1 MSKNSLFE
9 GGATNNNFYFLLH
22 RKFFQIVFRC
32 LSIPLFCYLCIMI
45 VYHGT
50 TSKFD
55 HFDLTHLGEG
65 EGKSKF
71 GVGHYAS
78 SVYSTAAL
86 YAGKCKG
93 QTKYLYTL
101 EVPDLTDSNHIVSA
115 KPPHK
120 VIIEKA
126 EGHIGQIPDEA
137 KCSGK
142 AFRKYI
148 GNHLLGNKGTVK
160 KMIGSLSTEGE
171 IAVSK
176 FLYGIGVLYLVW
188 AQSQATPDNGQ
199 INVAIL
205 DDSIIEIKKIEEVEL
220 DERRKLKKKSST
232 SIAEAIQKYY
242 PEYWGDQVY
251 PIAQSMFFHKKTDA
265 HWILSNMA
273 SCPLEIEG
281 IPFKSSEHL
290 FQTLKFATPESV
302 LAVYNSNSPKMTAKH
317 YQKLGGH
324 RREDWKQILVDVM
337 KFCLQQKYEQCPEF
351 RKELDS
357 TKGFHIVELQDAK
370 NDKETTRANAWGVKS
385 KGQNYE
391 GPNLMGRLLMEL
403 RDGEMR
409 YKLPDDW
416 NKALII

>member
-1 MSKNSLFE
+1 
-9 GGATNNNFYFLLH
+9 
-22 RKFFQIVFRC
+22 
-32 LSIPLFCYLCIMI
+32 MI
-45 VYHGT
+45 LYHGT

-78 SVYSTAAL
+78 TVYATAAL

-93 QTKYLYTL
+93 RTKYVYTL

-120 VIIEKA
+120 SIIEKA
-126 EGHIGQIPDEA
+126 EEHIGQIPDEA
-137 KCSGK
+137 KSSGK

-160 KMIGSLSTEGE
+160 KMTGSLSTEGE
-171 IAVSK
+171 IKVSK
-176 FLYGIGVLYLVW
+176 FLYEIGVLYLVW
-188 AQSQATPDNGQ
+188 AQSQACPDNGQ

-205 DDSIIEIKKIEEVEL
+205 DDSIIEIKKIEKVKL
-220 DERRKLKKKSST
+220 DEKGKYIDGSNQLVKMKKKSST
-232 SIAEAIQKYY
+232 RLAEFIKKYY

-251 PIAQSMFFHKKTDA
+251 PISQSVFFNKKADD

-273 SCPLEIEG
+273 DCPLEIEG
-281 IPFKSSEHL
+281 VPFKNSEHL
-290 FQTLKFATPESV
+290 FQTLKFATSESIT
-302 LAVYNSNSPKMTAKH
+302 AVYQAQNAKMTAKH
-317 YQKLGGH
+317 WQTIDGH
-324 RREDWKQILVDVM
+324 RRADWGQIVLDVM

-357 TKGFHIVELQDAK
+357 TKGYNIVELQVNI
-370 NDKETTRANAWGVKS
+370 NDKESSRANAWGVKT
-385 KGQNYE
+385 KGENYK

-403 RDGEMR
+403 RDGKME

-416 NKALII
+416 NKALVIIGKNK

>member
-1 MSKNSLFE
+1 
-9 GGATNNNFYFLLH
+9 
-22 RKFFQIVFRC
+22 
-32 LSIPLFCYLCIMI
+32 MI

-78 SVYSTAAL
+78 SVYDTAAL

-93 QTKYLYTL
+93 KTKYVYTL

-115 KPPHK
+115 KPPHQA
-120 VIIEKA
+120 IIEKV
-126 EGHIGQIPDEA
+126 EERFGLIPDEA
-137 KCSGK
+137 KSSGK
-142 AFRKYI
+142 YFRKYI
-148 GNHLLGNKGTVK
+148 GNLLLGNKGTVK
-160 KMIGSLSTEGE
+160 KKIGTMSTEGE
-171 IAVSK
+171 IKVSK
-176 FLYGIGVLYLVW
+176 FLYEIGVLYLVW

-199 INVAIL
+199 INLAIL
-205 DDSIIEIKKIEEVEL
+205 DDSIIEIKKIEEVKL
-220 DERRKLKKKSST
+220 DEKGKLKKKSSA
-232 SIAEAIQKYY
+232 SIADAIKNNY

-251 PIAQSMFFHKKTDA
+251 PIAQSVFFHKKTDNY
-265 HWILSNMA
+265 WILSNMA

-290 FQTLKFATPESV
+290 FQTLKFATSESII
-302 LAVYNSNSPKMTAKH
+302 AVYRSNNAKMTAKH

-324 RREDWKQILVDVM
+324 RREDWERILMDVM

-351 RKELDS
+351 RKELER
-357 TKGFHIVELQDAK
+357 TKGCYIVELQDTQQ
-370 NDKETTRANAWGVKS
+370 DKESSRANAWGVKT
-385 KGQNYE
+385 KGENYE

-403 RDGEMR
+403 RDGTME
-409 YKLPDDW
+409 YKLPKDW
-416 NKALII
+416 NKMLVKIGKHE

>member
-1 MSKNSLFE
+1 
-9 GGATNNNFYFLLH
+9 
-22 RKFFQIVFRC
+22 
-32 LSIPLFCYLCIMI
+32 MI

-55 HFDLTHLGEG
+55 HFDLAHLGEG

-78 SVYSTAAL
+78 TVYATAAL

-93 QTKYLYTL
+93 RTKYVYTL

-120 VIIEKA
+120 SIIEKA
-126 EGHIGQIPDEA
+126 EEHIGQIPDEA
-137 KCSGK
+137 KSSGK

-160 KMIGSLSTEGE
+160 KMTGSLSTEGE
-171 IAVSK
+171 IKVSK
-176 FLYGIGVLYLVW
+176 FLYEIGVLYLVW
-188 AQSQATPDNGQ
+188 AQSQACPDNGQ

-205 DDSIIEIKKIEEVEL
+205 DDSIIEIKKIEKVKL
-220 DERRKLKKKSST
+220 DEKGKYIDGSNQLVKMKKKSST
-232 SIAEAIQKYY
+232 RLAEFIKKYY

-251 PIAQSMFFHKKTDA
+251 PISQSVFFNKKADD

-273 SCPLEIEG
+273 DCPLEIEG
-281 IPFKSSEHL
+281 VPFKNSEHL
-290 FQTLKFATPESV
+290 FQTLKFATSESIT
-302 LAVYNSNSPKMTAKH
+302 AVYQAQNAKMTAKH
-317 YQKLGGH
+317 WQTIDGH
-324 RREDWKQILVDVM
+324 RRADWGQIVLDVM
-337 KFCLQQKYEQCPEF
+337 KFCLQQKYELCPEF

-357 TKGFHIVELQDAK
+357 TKGYNIVELQVNI
-370 NDKETTRANAWGVKS
+370 NDKESSRANAWGVKT
-385 KGQNYE
+385 KGENYK

-403 RDGEMR
+403 RDGKME

-416 NKALII
+416 NKALVIIGKNK

>member
-1 MSKNSLFE
+1 
-9 GGATNNNFYFLLH
+9 
-22 RKFFQIVFRC
+22 
-32 LSIPLFCYLCIMI
+32 MI

-78 SVYSTAAL
+78 TVYDTAAL

-93 QTKYLYTL
+93 KTKYVYTL
-101 EVPDLTDSNHIVSA
+101 DIPDLTDANHIVSA

-120 VIIEKA
+120 SIIEKA
-126 EGHIGQIPDEA
+126 EEQFGQIPDEA
-137 KCSGK
+137 KSSGK
-142 AFRKYI
+142 YFRKYI
-148 GNHLLGNKGTVK
+148 GNLILGNKGTVK

-171 IAVSK
+171 IKVSK
-176 FLYGIGVLYLVW
+176 FLYEIGVLYLVW
-188 AQSQATPDNGQ
+188 AQSQATPDNGK

-205 DDSIIEIKKIEEVEL
+205 NGSIIEIKKVEEVEL
-220 DERRKLKKKSST
+220 NENGKLVKESST
-232 SIAEAIQKYY
+232 SIAKFIKKYF
-242 PEYWGDQVY
+242 PEYWGYQVY
-251 PIAQSMFFHKKTDA
+251 PISQSVFFHKKTDS
-265 HWILSNMA
+265 HWILSNMSA
-273 SCPLEIEG
+273 CPLEIDG

-290 FQTLKFATPESV
+290 FQTLKFATSESIT
-302 LAVYNSNSPKMTAKH
+302 AVYQSNNPKMTAKH

-324 RREDWKQILVDVM
+324 RREDWEQILVDVM
-337 KFCLQQKYEQCPEF
+337 KFCLQQKYEQCSEF

-370 NDKETTRANAWGVKS
+370 NDKESTRANGWGVKT

-403 RDGEMR
+403 RDGTMK
-409 YKLPDDW
+409 YKLPEGW
-416 NKALII
+416 NKALATMGENE

>member
-1 MSKNSLFE
+1 
-9 GGATNNNFYFLLH
+9 
-22 RKFFQIVFRC
+22 
-32 LSIPLFCYLCIMI
+32 MI

-78 SVYSTAAL
+78 TVYDTAAL

-93 QTKYLYTL
+93 KTKYVYTL
-101 EVPDLTDSNHIVSA
+101 DVPELTDSNHIVSA

-120 VIIEKA
+120 SIIEKV
-126 EGHIGQIPDEA
+126 EEQFGQIPDEA
-137 KCSGK
+137 KSSGK
-142 AFRKYI
+142 YFRKYI
-148 GNHLLGNKGTVK
+148 GNLILGNKGTVK

-171 IAVSK
+171 IKVSK
-176 FLYGIGVLYLVW
+176 FLYEIDVLYLVW

-199 INVAIL
+199 INIAIL
-205 DDSIIEIKKIEEVEL
+205 DDSIIEIKKIEEVKL
-220 DERRKLKKKSST
+220 DEKGKLKKKSSA
-232 SIAEAIQKYY
+232 SIADAIKNNY

-251 PIAQSMFFHKKTDA
+251 PIAQSVFFHKKTDN

-281 IPFKSSEHL
+281 VPFKSSEHL
-290 FQTLKFATPESV
+290 FQTLKFATTESII
-302 LAVYNSNSPKMTAKH
+302 AVYRSNNPKMTAKH
-317 YQKLGGH
+317 CQKLGGH
-324 RREDWKQILVDVM
+324 RRADWEQILVDVM

-351 RKELDS
+351 REELDS

-370 NDKETTRANAWGVKS
+370 NDKESSRANGWGVKT

-391 GPNLMGRLLMEL
+391 GANLMGRLLMEL
-403 RDGEMR
+403 RDGTMK
-409 YKLPDDW
+409 YKLPEDW
-416 NKALII
+416 NKALVTIGRNE